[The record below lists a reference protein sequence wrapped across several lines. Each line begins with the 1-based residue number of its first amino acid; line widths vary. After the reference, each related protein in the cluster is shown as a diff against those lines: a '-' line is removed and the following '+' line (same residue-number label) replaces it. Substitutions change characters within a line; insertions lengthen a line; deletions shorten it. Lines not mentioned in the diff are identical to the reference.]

1 MLYIFFLLRIN
12 SMIKD
17 TLIASVEPKKQDEPL
32 TLSQSFR
39 DVLKLTINPI
49 IGSFFHPVYTI
60 VNAATLGHAG

>member
-1 MLYIFFLLRIN
+1 M
-12 SMIKD
+12 SKD
-17 TLIASVEPKKQDEPL
+17 NLVSIEPNKEEQPL
-32 TLSQSFR
+32 TLSQSFK

>member
-1 MLYIFFLLRIN
+1 M
-12 SMIKD
+12 SKD
-17 TLIASVEPKKQDEPL
+17 TLVASVESKKEDQPL